1 MKTYI
6 FRKTVE
12 RDSFKLDVSKIN
24 SFISEMFCLYS
35 KSEQQDEKISSM
47 LEQYLHGGTV
57 MVPLNWVLSSPP
69 PFNSIEELKEA
80 CSQLTEENASCT
92 NFYDNRFEQI
102 LYSMF
107 PLDYSFKF
115 HYDKLLADKDGKLYL
130 CLEADD
136 GEDMISD
143 SAHAWVDGTI
153 DTNGILLLKPYNQ
166 PKHEDKKAYIQARR
180 KGRIFELLQRIA
192 RHNTKL
198 NDTSFDTGLD
208 YDSYMECQQQF
219 EDDVR
224 EVWKYYTQARYYKP
238 KNKCTLSDG
247 ATEINLNIQTVQG
260 DMIMHDKN
268 VGTQIG
274 VVKSGGIGVKQVGQA
289 PQIIGDIVKPK
300 TVN

>member
-24 SFISEMFCLYS
+24 SFISEAFCLYS

-180 KGRIFELLQRIA
+180 KGA
-192 RHNTKL
+192 
-198 NDTSFDTGLD
+198 
-208 YDSYMECQQQF
+208 Y
-219 EDDVR
+219 
-224 EVWKYYTQARYYKP
+224 
-238 KNKCTLSDG
+238 LSCYS
-247 ATEINLNIQTVQG
+247 A
-260 DMIMHDKN
+260 
-268 VGTQIG
+268 
-274 VVKSGGIGVKQVGQA
+274 
-289 PQIIGDIVKPK
+289 
-300 TVN
+300 